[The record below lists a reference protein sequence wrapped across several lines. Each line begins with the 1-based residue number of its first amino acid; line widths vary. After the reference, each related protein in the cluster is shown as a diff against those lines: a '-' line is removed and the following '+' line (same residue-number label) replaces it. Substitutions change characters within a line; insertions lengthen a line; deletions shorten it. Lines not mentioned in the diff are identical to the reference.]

1 MRDQLGMISMLKVN
15 TFSTMLCRWF
25 WLALFIG
32 PVSAGVIYTWV
43 DENGV
48 THYSQQAPQQ
58 ENIKAE
64 KLYSEDLEQAK
75 VGFIAPVKKAE
86 ATSEVNELEKS
97 AALIKEKDAKQAQSI
112 CKSAKHNLDILTTH
126 TKLIRQTSDSGE
138 SVAMTEEDRQASI
151 AQQQERIK
159 LFCDKK

>member
-1 MRDQLGMISMLKVN
+1 MLKVN
-15 TFSTMLCRWF
+15 MFRTILYRWL
-25 WLALFIG
+25 WLGLFIG

-43 DENGV
+43 DDNGV

-58 ENIKAE
+58 EKIKAE

-75 VGFIAPVKKAE
+75 VGFIAPIKKADP
-86 ATSEVNELEKS
+86 TSEANQLEKS
-97 AALIKEKDAKQAQSI
+97 AALIKEKDAKQAKSI
-112 CKSAKHNLDILTTH
+112 CESAKHNLEILTTH

-138 SVAMTEEDRQASI
+138 SVAMTEEDRQTSI

>member
-1 MRDQLGMISMLKVN
+1 MSMRDQLGMISMLKVN

-25 WLALFIG
+25 WLGLFIG

-75 VGFIAPVKKAE
+75 VGFIAPVK
-86 ATSEVNELEKS
+86 
-97 AALIKEKDAKQAQSI
+97 
-112 CKSAKHNLDILTTH
+112 
-126 TKLIRQTSDSGE
+126 
-138 SVAMTEEDRQASI
+138 
-151 AQQQERIK
+151 
-159 LFCDKK
+159 

>member
-1 MRDQLGMISMLKVN
+1 MLKVN
-15 TFSTMLCRWF
+15 MFRTILYRWL
-25 WLALFIG
+25 WLSLFIG

-58 ENIKAE
+58 ESIKTS

-75 VGFIAPVKKAE
+75 VGFIAPIKKVE
-86 ATSEVNELEKS
+86 PTSKANELEKS
-97 AALIKEKDAKQAQSI
+97 AALIKEKDTKQANSI
-112 CKSAKHNLDILTTH
+112 CESAKHNLEILTTH

>member
-1 MRDQLGMISMLKVN
+1 MLKVN
-15 TFSTMLCRWF
+15 MFRTILYRWL
-25 WLALFIG
+25 WLSLFIG

-58 ENIKAE
+58 ESIKTS

-75 VGFIAPVKKAE
+75 VGFIAPIKKVE
-86 ATSEVNELEKS
+86 PTSKANELEKS
-97 AALIKEKDAKQAQSI
+97 AAQIKEKDAKQAKSI
-112 CKSAKHNLDILTTH
+112 CESAKHNLEILTTH